1 MKKIILLL
9 IMALILSGC
18 GGERERTFE
27 QKGTV
32 FNIDEGNYRIL
43 MIKDGVEEDIVI
55 EEELSFEEAEQ
66 KYGGGFYDDGV
77 VLTYSNISKEDIEK
91 INLGDE
97 IVVYI
102 TGTYDGNELIDEDKI
117 EIEILN

>member
-1 MKKIILLL
+1 
-9 IMALILSGC
+9 MALILSGC

-102 TGTYDGNELIDEDKI
+102 TGLSLIHI
-117 EIEILN
+117 